1 MSPHIPFHRQYT
13 RVRVRVRGCQLG
25 WLGVVAYLSC
35 RTRGEEP
42 SYCCRDIFEGT
53 AEHIFV
59 CFCFSFGVGWCNTWP
74 GRLALVRGLV
84 HVPFTVNQP
93 RQQVQNSGSGSDA
106 RRPLLVALSS
116 NSPSAAFF
124 RFFSFFFR
132 FFSLFFFFLSFSS
145 SLFFFLNFPFPSWV
159 YKTHTI
165 QMTSPP
171 PFHRRISQ
179 EKI

>member
-1 MSPHIPFHRQYT
+1 M
-13 RVRVRVRGCQLG
+13 RGCQLG

-93 RQQVQNSGSGSDA
+93 RQQVQNSEVRF
-106 RRPLLVALSS
+106 RRAAS
-116 NSPSAAFF
+116 SPS
-124 RFFSFFFR
+124 RFIQQQPLCCVFSFFFVFFR